1 MKRYLAVIAVIIA
14 FLATLCTNITV
25 WAEDNAENT
34 YDEATDVGPETSL
47 VTDDEIENCM
57 IIGTG
62 NYDQEVI
69 LFLDNYATY
78 YFSELTNNF
87 GNNYIGSCSYTAA
100 AMLLSYYDTYWDDGI
115 IPEHYEKNRLSFNN
129 SLPISSQTN
138 SPGILRE
145 TVPQNVDYSSFVES
159 NKDQYFH
166 LKLISIGLET
176 GIDLLGDYVLFP
188 NSVKDLLEYYF
199 YDILEYD
206 SSDVTVD
213 HITGFEDVREY
224 AINKVKQG
232 IPVFVS
238 ATNPEG
244 SAHSFIIYDY
254 NEEDDELYCHMG
266 WKNQLN
272 SDGDYLTTHVSF
284 SSIEY
289 TLFEGAVSISFNTEH
304 SHSDNYVDVSNNTY
318 CSCYF
323 SCHPEHEHIY
333 ESVNNTYHMY
343 SCQCEPQGA
352 QIEHDMYLSMSVGTN
367 QHGYKCCDCG
377 YIDED
382 TVEEHSF
389 DYWVYQDL
397 TRHRSLCECGARGD
411 SVAFHWFRT
420 SEDNPELMICS
431 GCGFTKK
438 VGNDSG
444 NVILSA
450 PKVTVNGSYQMP
462 DGTVYLV
469 DADIEAYFNG
479 TLVFYDKDDL
489 PVVQ

>member
-1 MKRYLAVIAVIIA
+1 MKRYLAVIAVIIT

-34 YDEATDVGPETSL
+34 YDEATDVGPVTSL

-69 LFLDNYATY
+69 LFLNNYATY

-138 SPGILRE
+138 SPGIIRE
-145 TVPQNVDYSSFVES
+145 HVPTNVDYSSFVDS
-159 NKDQYFH
+159 NKDLYFH

-206 SSDVTVD
+206 TSDVTVD
-213 HITGFEDVREY
+213 HVTGFEDVREY

-323 SCHPEHEHIY
+323 SCHPEHVCTYEPYDDEQHIY
-333 ESVNNTYHMY
+333 SCNCVNNDVNMFYHSYTYSHKDASTHTKTCQCGHVVTKVHNYEYKILDSTYH
-343 SCQCEPQGA
+343 
-352 QIEHDMYLSMSVGTN
+352 I
-367 QHGYKCCDCG
+367 
-377 YIDED
+377 
-382 TVEEHSF
+382 
-389 DYWVYQDL
+389 L
-397 TRHRSLCECGARGD
+397 TCECGA
-411 SVAFHWFRT
+411 T
-420 SEDNPELMICS
+420 SGTKQLHTLRSSTAKPNYKECLH
-431 GCGFTKK
+431 CGAWIYTGGTGGLYP
-438 VGNDSG
+438 VGPFNLQK
-444 NVILSA
+444 IEE
-450 PKVTVNGSYQMP
+450 TV
-462 DGTVYLV
+462 VLV
-469 DADIEAYFNG
+469 
-479 TLVFYDKDDL
+479 
-489 PVVQ
+489 